1 VQATTQRTLVKSAP
15 ELWELVDDAELQ
27 GRWCATLLGR
37 DERLPIRVTLRD
49 AGVRIAWRSADPG
62 LPAQFDLSLDERG
75 FGTNVAISAFSP
87 LLNSVGRIA
96 GLQQRIE
103 GESVLAGLLDEL
115 SSVQRQPFSRT

>member
-1 VQATTQRTLVKSAP
+1 MQATAQRTLVKSAP

-27 GRWCATLLGR
+27 GRWCAALLGR
-37 DERLPIRVTLRD
+37 DEPLAIRVTLRE

-62 LPAQFDLSLDERG
+62 LPAQFDVSLDERG

-87 LLNSVGRIA
+87 LLNGVGRIA

-103 GESVLAGLLDEL
+103 GEGVLAELLDEL